1 MTRKKGSSLVRWNVP
16 SHHTCQKSLAFLAFS
31 GFFGIKGSGWLMVLM
46 ELFSFVVVCS
56 HPSIPTVLYL
66 SHQNKTFSLSIRFF
80 GVQASERA

>member
-1 MTRKKGSSLVRWNVP
+1 VPKEFSLFGVFR
-16 SHHTCQKSLAFLAFS
+16 L
-31 GFFGIKGSGWLMVLM
+31 FGIKGSGWLMVLM

-56 HPSIPTVLYL
+56 HPSIPTVLSL